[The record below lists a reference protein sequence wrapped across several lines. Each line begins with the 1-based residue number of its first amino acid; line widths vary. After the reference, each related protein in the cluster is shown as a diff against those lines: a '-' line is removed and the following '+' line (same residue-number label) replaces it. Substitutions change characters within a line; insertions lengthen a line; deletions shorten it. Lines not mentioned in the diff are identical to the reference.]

1 MATYSSTTF
10 TSTRSASSSR
20 LDVDETRN
28 TAGVVSSGKNLEG
41 RFSDL
46 NLQMIPHP
54 QKKDIIPLRGEE
66 AVKNAIRNLILTS
79 FFERPFQ
86 SNIGSNLRSLLFEPS
101 DVITIQAIETGIQKV
116 LELNEPRIENIN
128 VIVGVSKDERQYDIN
143 VIFSIMASEDIQEVQ
158 INLKRVR

>member
-28 TAGVVSSGKNLEG
+28 TAGIVSSGKNLEG

-79 FFERPFQ
+79 F
-86 SNIGSNLRSLLFEPS
+86 SLFLLL
-101 DVITIQAIETGIQKV
+101 T
-116 LELNEPRIENIN
+116 
-128 VIVGVSKDERQYDIN
+128 
-143 VIFSIMASEDIQEVQ
+143 
-158 INLKRVR
+158 

>member
-1 MATYSSTTF
+1 MHCQ
-10 TSTRSASSSR
+10 
-20 LDVDETRN
+20 
-28 TAGVVSSGKNLEG
+28 AGQTIRKLV
-41 RFSDL
+41 FSKYPPRP
-46 NLQMIPHP
+46 I
-54 QKKDIIPLRGEE
+54 KKKMH
-66 AVKNAIRNLILTS
+66 ALICS

>member
-20 LDVDETRN
+20 LDIDETRN

-86 SNIGSNLRSLLFEPS
+86 SNIGSNLRSLLFEPN

-128 VIVGVSKDERQYDIN
+128 VIVGVSKDESQYDIN